1 MGGSILRFR
10 CGRRRTRCVL
20 SYLTVVEMPDMR
32 RLDVRG
38 GLARF
43 LNTRPRRRN
52 NYRAPEEYYATL
64 T

>member
-1 MGGSILRFR
+1 M
-10 CGRRRTRCVL
+10 L